1 MTASKGVIFDAFGT
15 LVKIHDGTHP
25 YRQILKLGI
34 KQGRRPR
41 PDDIQTIMSGHVG
54 LRDAAK
60 LFGIEVDQGKMIDLE
75 LMLDRELASIEPFKD
90 GLMAVRMLQDA
101 GYQVAVCSNLAL
113 PYGAVVDRLFPTLD
127 GYGYS
132 FEVGSMKPD
141 RAIYVATADQMSL
154 DLDQCVMIGDSLQC
168 DRDGPIAHG
177 IHGNYL
183 NRDGHGDFADL
194 VTFAETILAMKGA

>member
-1 MTASKGVIFDAFGT
+1 MTTRKAVIFDAFGT
-15 LVKIHDGTHP
+15 LVKIHEETHP

-41 PDDIQTIMSGHVG
+41 PDDIRTIMSGHVG

-75 LMLDRELASIEPFKD
+75 LMLERELASIEPFED
-90 GLMAVRMLQDA
+90 GLKAVRVLQDA

-132 FEVGSMKPD
+132 FEIGSMKPD
-141 RAIYVATADQMSL
+141 RAIYTATADQMSL

-168 DRDGPIAHG
+168 DREGPNLHG
-177 IHGNYL
+177 IQGNYL

-194 VTFAETILAMKGA
+194 MTFASAVLAGKGT